1 MTLLNTRLTV
11 TLDGTLGDNEQDA
24 NSALAELEKGLRS
37 SKIGEQCEAIV
48 RFPTLFD
55 KYPFPILINSSF
67 LKLAD
72 VFRGGNNFLRFWI
85 LRVCQQSEKH
95 LDKILNIDEFVK
107 RIFAVIHSNDPI
119 ARALSLKVLGS
130 VAGIIPGHAQ
140 IHHSVRSSLD
150 SNNMIEV
157 EAAIYAAVQFAAVS
171 KTFAVSMCNKMSTMI
186 QGLSTPV
193 NMKLQLIPVLQHMHH
208 DTTTA
213 AMVRILCTQLLNNYP
228 AARDFTLVILNT
240 LTELSL
246 ATLVDI
252 PSQVSLVLNAGYSD
266 IETGIIKLA
275 KRPQCWTKPT
285 IDRLVEIIHTLP
297 PRRTPPLLHVL
308 VILTRS
314 PAIVHSHHERDSQL
328 MCLAHDMSL
337 SCDLLVAVKSIQI
350 ITNIVSY
357 CYKENL
363 PVSSES
369 IFLVES
375 LLLVLAVSDACTP
388 YILTSALNCAV
399 SLCQANLNFCSQF
412 VDLIGN
418 QMLSEANNH
427 SGLLCE
433 ALAAVGNL
441 EPQVLKPFQPSIL
454 KKLNHVHYNQSKTM
468 LYTLLFQI
476 HAGQSFAQSDFLQ
489 YIAPLN
495 SIYLWDIYRVARSAA
510 RYGHHNICL
519 YILNKISNKICSEN
533 LYFWLISFQ
542 YLSQG
547 ENFLKTGSS
556 GLNADED
563 KKNIHIEHLEKSIT
577 CYCKALSSLKAA
589 NVFTNQVIEYVN
601 LRCEMLQAVS
611 RLLATCNSLC
621 TTPPPAIAS
630 AVAQT
635 TRDEL
640 HRFGHITT
648 QLRKRSVEFHA
659 LVECYDRL
667 YELCFDLDNSSLL
680 NIKILKYLASLLE
693 HSINVI
699 VCTNNQYTETPL
711 LDIDHGASLSLEHKI
726 MIKSCNEILRL
737 TQLNLNVMPKVI
749 THKKINIVK
758 KQCRILMDTPM
769 CFPRFIFQTLQSTQI
784 KLSIQPERK
793 FNTQGNDTVTIQN
806 NHELVIKVE
815 GVIEKVSRVPHARS
829 IKNVHIHLN
838 SSLLMRSVHDAS
850 KLPDASAVKSLQQIV
865 PAHNDFFTAEFLL
878 SFGIGGSH
886 QIQISASLVDQDD
899 KTWHTGARHTLS
911 VKVHDD
917 PHYTSRAG
925 VSN

>member
-1 MTLLNTRLTV
+1 MTLLGSRLSI
-11 TLDGTLGDNEQDA
+11 TLDSSLGENEQDA

-48 RFPTLFD
+48 RFPTLFE

-85 LRVCQQSEKH
+85 LRVCQQSGKH

-107 RIFAVIHSNDPI
+107 RIFVVIHSNDPI

-150 SNNMIEV
+150 SNNTVEV

-213 AMVRILCTQLLNNYP
+213 AMVRI
-228 AARDFTLVILNT
+228 
-240 LTELSL
+240 
-246 ATLVDI
+246 
-252 PSQVSLVLNAGYSD
+252 
-266 IETGIIKLA
+266 IKLA
-275 KRPQCWTKPT
+275 KRPQCWTNPT
-285 IDRLVEIIHTLP
+285 IDRLVEIIQTLP
-297 PRRTPPLLHVL
+297 PRKIPALLHVL

-314 PAIVHSHHERDSQL
+314 PAIVHAHHDRGSKL
-328 MCLAHDMSL
+328 MTLVHDLAL
-337 SCDLLVAVKSIQI
+337 SCDLLIAVKSVQI
-350 ITNIVSY
+350 ITNIV
-357 CYKENL
+357 YKEGL

-369 IFLVES
+369 IFVVEA
-375 LLLVLAVSDACTP
+375 LLLVLTVSDTTTP
-388 YILTSALNCAV
+388 YILKTALKCSV
-399 SLCQANLNFCSQF
+399 SLCQSNLSLCSQF

-418 QMLSEANNH
+418 QMLNEANSH
-427 SGLLCE
+427 CGLLCE
-433 ALAAVGNL
+433 ALAAIGNL
-441 EPQVLKPFQPSIL
+441 EPQVLKTFQPSIL
-454 KKLNHVHYNQSKTM
+454 KKLNHAHYNQSKTM

-476 HAGQSFAQSDFLQ
+476 HAGQNFSQAEWLQ
-489 YIAPLN
+489 YVAPLN
-495 SIYLWDIYRVARSAA
+495 SIHLWDIYRVARSAA

-519 YILNKISNKICSEN
+519 YILNRISNKICSEN

-547 ENFLKTGSS
+547 ENFLKTCTSS
-556 GLNADED
+556 GEEND
-563 KKNIHIEHLEKSIT
+563 KNIYIEHLEKSIT

-601 LRCEMLQAVS
+601 LRCELLQAVS

-635 TRDEL
+635 TRDDL

-648 QLRKRSVEFHA
+648 QLRKRSVEFHN

-680 NIKILKYLASLLE
+680 NIKILKYMSALLE
-693 HSINVI
+693 YSINMI
-699 VCTNNQYTETPL
+699 VSTNNQFTEQPL
-711 LDIDHGASLSLEHKI
+711 LDIEQDSLSLEHKI
-726 MIKSCNEILRL
+726 MIKFCNEILRL
-737 TQLNLNVMPKVI
+737 TKLNSSGMPKVI

-758 KQCRILMDTPM
+758 KQCEILMDTPM

-793 FNTQGNDTVTIQN
+793 FNTQGNET
-806 NHELVIKVE
+806 VE
-815 GVIEKVSRVPHARS
+815 GVIEKMSQVRHFRS
-829 IKNVHIHLN
+829 IKNVRIHLN
-838 SSLLMRSVHDAS
+838 SQLLLRSVHDMS
-850 KLPDASAVKSLQQIV
+850 KLSDVSAVKALKQIV

-878 SFGIGGSH
+878 SFQIGGTH
-886 QIQISASLVDQDD
+886 QIHISASLIDQGD
-899 KTWHTGARHTLS
+899 KTWHTGPRHTLT

-917 PHYTSRAG
+917 PHYTTRAG

>member
-1 MTLLNTRLTV
+1 MTLLGSRLSV
-11 TLDGTLGDNEQDA
+11 TLDSSLGDNEQDA

-48 RFPTLFD
+48 RFPTLFE

-150 SNNMIEV
+150 SNNMVEV
-157 EAAIYAAVQFAAVS
+157 EAAIYAAIQFAAVS

-252 PSQVSLVLNAGYSD
+252 PSQVSLVLDAGYSD

-275 KRPQCWTKPT
+275 KRPQCWTNPT
-285 IDRLVEIIHTLP
+285 IDRLVEIIQTLP
-297 PRRTPPLLHVL
+297 LRRTPALLHVL

-314 PAIVHSHHERDSQL
+314 PAIVHSHHDRKSKL
-328 MCLAHDMSL
+328 MSLAHDMSL
-337 SCDLLVAVKSIQI
+337 SCDLLVAVKSVQI
-350 ITNIVSY
+350 IANIVSY
-357 CYKENL
+357 CYKEGL
-363 PVSSES
+363 PVFPDS
-369 IFLVES
+369 IFVLEA
-375 LLLVLAVSDACTP
+375 LLLVLTVSDTTTS
-388 YILTSALNCAV
+388 YILKTALKCTV
-399 SLCQANLNFCSQF
+399 SLCQSNLSLCSQF

-418 QMLSEANNH
+418 QMLNESNTH
-427 SGLLCE
+427 SALLCE
-433 ALAAVGNL
+433 ALAAIGNL

-454 KKLNHVHYNQSKTM
+454 KKLNHAHYNQSKTM

-476 HAGQSFAQSDFLQ
+476 HAGSNFAQSDFLQ
-489 YIAPLN
+489 YISPLN
-495 SIYLWDIYRVARSAA
+495 SIPLWDIYRVARSAA

-519 YILNKISNKICSEN
+519 YILNKISHKICSEN

-547 ENFLKTGSS
+547 ENFLKTGTDSE
-556 GLNADED
+556 NR
-563 KKNIHIEHLEKSIT
+563 NVYIENLEKSIT

-601 LRCEMLQAVS
+601 LRCELLQAVS

-630 AVAQT
+630 TVAQT
-635 TRDEL
+635 TRDDL

-648 QLRKRSVEFHA
+648 QLRKRSLEFHA
-659 LVECYDRL
+659 LIECYDRL

-680 NIKILKYLASLLE
+680 NIKILKYMSSLLE
-693 HSINVI
+693 YSINMI
-699 VCTNNQYTETPL
+699 VCTNNQYTEQPL
-711 LDIDHGASLSLEHKI
+711 LDIEDVDGLSLEHKI
-726 MIKSCNEILRL
+726 MIKYCNEILHL
-737 TQLNLNVMPKVI
+737 TKLNFNAMPKVI

-758 KQCRILMDTPM
+758 HQCQILMDTPM
-769 CFPRFIFQTLQSTQI
+769 CFPRFIFQSLQSTQI

-793 FNTQGNDTVTIQN
+793 FNTQGTETVTIQN
-806 NHELVIKVE
+806 NHELIIKVE
-815 GVIEKVSRVPHARS
+815 GVIEKMSRVPQFRS
-829 IKNVHIHLN
+829 INNVRIHLN
-838 SSLLMRSVHDAS
+838 SQLLIRSAHDAS
-850 KLPDASAVKSLQQIV
+850 KLPDASAVKALKQEV

-878 SFGIGGSH
+878 SFQIGGSH
-886 QIQISASLVDQDD
+886 QIQISASLVDQED
-899 KTWHTGARHTLS
+899 KTWHTGPRHTLT
-911 VKVHDD
+911 VKVHDEVHHNR
-917 PHYTSRAG
+917 PG